1 MLRHLVI
8 VLFILSMLAFTLSG
22 CAGTSRQPE
31 KEKVKEQVKE
41 AETIT
46 IPPKELST
54 KAKIELARQYQENGR
69 DSTLRGNYNKALE
82 FFLKANEIMP
92 ENDNILLSIGN
103 AMHSLNRADEAYE
116 YFQRELV
123 INPSSYQSLRNIGI
137 IKRERKQYEES
148 INTFL
153 KALEIEPYDRDS
165 IENLAD
171 LYFMNK
177 EYKLSYNY
185 ILKFYETLDNV
196 SKEDFKKVGDAFKR
210 FNEYIFVINKKMR
223 RK

>member
-1 MLRHLVI
+1 MLRHPVI
-8 VLFILSMLAFTLSG
+8 VLFILSVLALTLSG
-22 CAGTSRQPE
+22 CAATSRQPE
-31 KEKVKEQVKE
+31 KEEVRKE
-41 AETIT
+41 AETRT
-46 IPPKELST
+46 APPKELST
-54 KAKIELARQYQENGR
+54 KKKIELARKYQEKGINSG
-69 DSTLRGNYNKALE
+69 SKGNHSKALE

-103 AMHSLNRADEAYE
+103 ALHSLDRADEAYE

-123 INPSSYQSLRNIGI
+123 INPDSYQSLRNIGI
-137 IKRERKQYEES
+137 IKRERKQYDES

-177 EYKLSYNY
+177 EYELSHIY

-196 SKEDFKKVGDAFKR
+196 PKEDFEKIGAAFKR
-210 FNEYIFVINKKMR
+210 FNEYITVINKKTR
-223 RK
+223 RR